1 MQIYSSPI
9 KNLLFEGNPH
19 FYLDFHPQCLALG
32 FQSMFESNREGICRW
47 FEMFFPSST
56 KPNLYKSSFTRSRFP
71 VLWRFSA
78 FNERFCT
85 IGNLP
90 EKAGRKDR
98 EIHHQQS
105 VSKCRQAF
113 GSIHTW

>member
-56 KPNLYKSSFTRSRFP
+56 KPNLYKSK
-71 VLWRFSA
+71 VLPDPGFQFYGDFQLSM
-78 FNERFCT
+78 
-85 IGNLP
+85 
-90 EKAGRKDR
+90 KDF
-98 EIHHQQS
+98 
-105 VSKCRQAF
+105 VL
-113 GSIHTW
+113 